1 MSERFVTTSPDGSR
15 DTLYERRNALSRD
28 LLGDTNDKQREARP
42 RRGRELTPAKATSA
56 SGRRKPRVPEM
67 ALGMVLVIGG
77 ALAASVLAGKQT
89 ETVRVVAAARDI
101 DRGRALV
108 ADDLTLVEVESRFAS
123 TMMLAS
129 DAASAI
135 GRTPSV
141 DLPTGI
147 PILPTLL
154 RSTPTIGEN
163 EEVVALRIE
172 VGDVPNSVGV
182 GDLVRVVLVPD
193 PSLSIETAPTEFEEP
208 VRVWDVLEPSESS
221 TDYVVSLV
229 VPKDFL
235 AKSAL
240 SDRSKISLVAE
251 ESPEPQ

>member
-1 MSERFVTTSPDGSR
+1 MSERFVTASLDESR

-42 RRGRELTPAKATSA
+42 RRGRRLTPPQATSG
-56 SGRRKPRVPEM
+56 SSRRKPRVPEM
-67 ALGMVLVIGG
+67 ALGLVLVIGG

-89 ETVRVVAAARDI
+89 ETVRVVAAARTI

-108 ADDLTLVEVESRFAS
+108 ADDLMLVEVERRFALS
-123 TMMLAS
+123 MMLAA
-129 DAASAI
+129 DAQSAI
-135 GRTPSV
+135 GRAISTDIPAG
-141 DLPTGI
+141 T

-154 RSTPTIGEN
+154 QSAPTIGEN

-193 PSLSIETAPTEFEEP
+193 PSLSIETAPTEFEQP

-235 AKSAL
+235 TKSAL
-240 SDRSKISLVAE
+240 SDRSKIALVAE
-251 ESPEPQ
+251 SSPVPQ